1 MGFNIDMNERVI
13 LEIKNR
19 LEKDLNKLLG
29 VESQLKVDFKN
40 TKPSYIEFKVVCGK
54 YEKLITKWNMIE
66 MPGCCGILIST
77 GVRVEES
84 FRRKGVNTLV
94 NKYRIEM
101 AKALNYGLLL
111 CTDVDHNK
119 AQIKTLNRNKWNK
132 LFSFIN
138 PKTNNKVNIH
148 AIETNPPKGW
158 FKKLIDYIIL

>member
-1 MGFNIDMNERVI
+1 MGFNLDINERTM

-29 VESQLKVDFKN
+29 VESQLKVDFIN
-40 TKPSYIEFKVVCGK
+40 TRPSYIQFKVVCGK
-54 YEKLITKWNMIE
+54 YENMITRWNMIE

-77 GVRVEES
+77 GVIVEKS
-84 FRRKGVNTLV
+84 FREKGVNTLV

-119 AQIKTLNRNKWNK
+119 AQMKTLNRNKWNK

-138 PKTNNKVNIH
+138 PKTKNKVNIH
-148 AIETNPPKGW
+148 AIETNPSKG
-158 FKKLIDYIIL
+158 